1 MQTATGVHRREVTV
15 QDGDNLE
22 QVTGRAV
29 YHDCRVGEIRTQKG
43 REFLELRVPVGERYL
58 KIGQAYGDVEPLA
71 MQREMIRR
79 TIKEHL
85 DKELRLAPQGIKVL
99 TPVLHRR
106 GGAVSQ
112 VRRRWKPC
120 EGRLCVDLRG
130 GISPSGQAPRLPEPV
145 QGGGRGDGG
154 CRRARRLLLHR
165 QEGRLDGY
173 REVKNNQANRDNA
186 ERRLQPDYAGEG
198 ETAELRDQTEVHLLP
213 LGARRRAGTTRT
225 SSRFAP
231 SAKWAPSESAGRPS
245 GAACGSA

>member
-1 MQTATGVHRREVTV
+1 M

-22 QVTGRAV
+22 LVTSRAV

-43 REFLELRVPVGERYL
+43 KEFLELRVPGGEHYL

-85 DKELRLAPQGIKVL
+85 DKELRLAPLGIKVL
-99 TPVLHRR
+99 TLFFIDAVD
-106 GGAVSQ
+106 AVSQ

-145 QGGGRGDGG
+145 PGGGRGNGG
-154 CRRARRLLLHR
+154 CRRA
-165 QEGRLDGY
+165 
-173 REVKNNQANRDNA
+173 
-186 ERRLQPDYAGEG
+186 
-198 ETAELRDQTEVHLLP
+198 
-213 LGARRRAGTTRT
+213 
-225 SSRFAP
+225 
-231 SAKWAPSESAGRPS
+231 
-245 GAACGSA
+245 